1 MKLTSQ
7 YFSGSWQLWK
17 SNIKESSI
25 VIAIQFAAVIVAVIL
40 LAPGLAAMTAHPK
53 FGMVYTVL
61 MALAVV
67 LTIGLLEYYIPVCF
81 LAIRRGQSVTKADMQ
96 VGYARALAVSVMMV
110 WPSIVSQ
117 ILNQASNLEIGLGW
131 KFCIALM
138 AIGISVFA
146 IVWVY
151 AVATMLPLLA
161 SDHPDESVWQL
172 TRRCS
177 QLTEGH
183 KWQLFVVDLEILIG
197 PIMVLWV
204 LLMIF
209 VFALV
214 IPAALNGNAA
224 ALTSDSSEEMIRLM
238 GSTFAERWGLFTGI
252 GLLCLLVM
260 LVLQFV
266 FVPIQQFAHALFYED
281 LLAEEEG
288 AVEDADAEV
297 IETVNHTE
305 DAEKPLSE

>member
-7 YFSGSWQLWK
+7 YFSGGWNLWK
-17 SNIKESSI
+17 SHVRDSS
-25 VIAIQFAAVIVAVIL
+25 VVMALQFAAMIVAMIL
-40 LAPGLAAMTAHPK
+40 IAPGLALMSSHPK
-53 FGMVYTVL
+53 FGLWYTVL
-61 MALAVV
+61 AALAV
-67 LTIGLLEYYIPVCF
+67 LFTIGLLYYYVPVCF
-81 LAIRRGQSVTKADMQ
+81 LAMRRGQSVTKADLQ

-209 VFALV
+209 VIALV
-214 IPAALNGNAA
+214 IPAALSGNAA

-281 LLAEEEG
+281 LIAEQEG
-288 AVEDADAEV
+288 AIEDTEAEV
-297 IETVNHTE
+297 MQTNHTE
-305 DAEKPLSE
+305 EAEKPLSE

>member
-7 YFSGSWQLWK
+7 YFSGGWNLWK
-17 SNIKESSI
+17 SHVRDSS
-25 VIAIQFAAVIVAVIL
+25 VVMALQFAAMIVAMIL
-40 LAPGLAAMTAHPK
+40 IAPGLALMSSHPK
-53 FGMVYTVL
+53 FGLWYTVL
-61 MALAVV
+61 AALAV
-67 LTIGLLEYYIPVCF
+67 LFTIGLLYYYVPVCF
-81 LAIRRGQSVTKADMQ
+81 LAMRRGQSVTKADLQ

-131 KFCIALM
+131 KFRIALM

-209 VFALV
+209 VIALV
-214 IPAALNGNAA
+214 IPAALSGNAA

-281 LLAEEEG
+281 LIAEQEG
-288 AVEDADAEV
+288 AIEDTEAEV
-297 IETVNHTE
+297 MQTNHTE
-305 DAEKPLSE
+305 EAEKPLSE

>member
-1 MKLTSQ
+1 M
-7 YFSGSWQLWK
+7 WK
-17 SNIKESSI
+17 SHVRESS
-25 VIAIQFAAVIVAVIL
+25 VVMALQFAAMIVAMIL
-40 LAPGLAAMTAHPK
+40 IAPGLALMSSHPK
-53 FGMVYTVL
+53 FGLWYTVL
-61 MALAVV
+61 AALAV
-67 LTIGLLEYYIPVCF
+67 LFTIGLLYYYVPVCF
-81 LAIRRGQSVTKADMQ
+81 LAMRRGQSVTKADLQ

-183 KWQLFVVDLEILIG
+183 KWQLFMIDLEILIG
-197 PIMVLWV
+197 PVVVLWV
-204 LLMIF
+204 LMMIGIF
-209 VFALV
+209 SLVMPLALGGH
-214 IPAALNGNAA
+214 ATALEADSTE
-224 ALTSDSSEEMIRLM
+224 ALKLI
-238 GSTFAERWGLFTGI
+238 GGAFAERWGLYVTLA
-252 GLLCLLVM
+252 LLSLIVI

-266 FVPIQQFAHALFYED
+266 FVPMQHLAHALFYED
-281 LLAEEEG
+281 LMAEQEG
-288 AVEDADAEV
+288 AIEDTEAEV
-297 IETVNHTE
+297 VQTNHTE
-305 DAEKPLSE
+305 EAEKPSSE

>member
-7 YFSGSWQLWK
+7 YFSGAWQLWK

-81 LAIRRGQSVTKADMQ
+81 LAIRRGQSITKADMQ
-96 VGYARALAVSVMMV
+96 VSYARALAVSVMMV

-131 KFCIALM
+131 KFCISMMAL
-138 AIGISVFA
+138 GISVFA
-146 IVWVY
+146 IIWLY

-161 SDHPDESVWQL
+161 GDHPKQSVWQL

-183 KWQLFVVDLEILIG
+183 KWQLFMIDLEILIG
-197 PIMVLWV
+197 PVVVLWV
-204 LLMIF
+204 LMMIGIFSLVMPLALGGHATALEADSTEALKLIGGAF
-209 VFALV
+209 V
-214 IPAALNGNAA
+214 
-224 ALTSDSSEEMIRLM
+224 
-238 GSTFAERWGLFTGI
+238 ERWGLYVTLA
-252 GLLCLLVM
+252 LLSLIVM
-260 LVLQFV
+260 LVMQFV

-281 LLAEEEG
+281 LIAEQEG
-288 AVEDADAEV
+288 AIEDAEAEV
-297 IETVNHTE
+297 IQTNHTE
-305 DAEKPLSE
+305 EAEKPLSE

>member
-7 YFSGSWQLWK
+7 YFSGAWQLWK

-81 LAIRRGQSVTKADMQ
+81 LAIRRGQSITKADMQ
-96 VGYARALAVSVMMV
+96 VSYARALAVSVMMV

-183 KWQLFVVDLEILIG
+183 KWQLFMIDLEILIG
-197 PIMVLWV
+197 PVVVLWV
-204 LLMIF
+204 LMMIGIFSLVMPLALGGHATALEADSTEALKLIGGAF
-209 VFALV
+209 V
-214 IPAALNGNAA
+214 
-224 ALTSDSSEEMIRLM
+224 
-238 GSTFAERWGLFTGI
+238 ERWGLYVTLA
-252 GLLCLLVM
+252 LLSLIVM
-260 LVLQFV
+260 LVMQFV

-281 LLAEEEG
+281 LIAEQEG
-288 AVEDADAEV
+288 AIEDAEAEV
-297 IETVNHTE
+297 IQTNHTE
-305 DAEKPLSE
+305 EAEKPLSE